1 MFHDYFVCQ
10 TFFIPLL
17 VTDSHLQFFLHFFI
31 IENVRYSHFNK
42 FCFILCFNIHINHI
56 ANTRIHIFSNHIFQV
71 EGIQIDSR
79 YDSLISIWNCNAS
92 KLQSIIFFY
101 FLKCNFCVLVRLWQI
116 LLYIV
121 FDIFIKFFSV
131 HHTLLPLSDHVM
143 VHSFSADH
151 LLSFFLISHHSL

>member
-1 MFHDYFVCQ
+1 MFCDYFICQ
-10 TFFIPLL
+10 TIGIPFL

-31 IENVRYSHFNK
+31 IKNVRYSHFNK
-42 FCFILCFNIHINHI
+42 FCFILCFNIHINYI

-71 EGIQIDSR
+71 EGIQIDCR
-79 YDSLISIWNCNAS
+79 YDSLISVWNRNTCQ
-92 KLQSIIFFY
+92 LQTVVFFY
-101 FLKCNFCVLVRLWQI
+101 FLQFNFCVLIRLWQI

-143 VHSFSADH
+143 VHSFSTDH
-151 LLSFFLISHHSL
+151 LLGFLLISHHSL